1 MTLINF
7 YRALESVYIKDDFNF
22 TNFLINIVMRC
33 SMKGAYHCCFCKV
46 VWHSYFQK
54 FLLINFTC
62 TCSNWLINFSFTH
75 FLLIKG
81 YGKYSQWKELVIAP
95 FIEWFKTVRESSSWI
110 LLVLRAI
117 CSTISFSLPLI
128 DRTDCQQCALLKEPV
143 TAPFTEQ
150 FKIDE
155 NINYNR
161 NYIIHIIVPWWK
173 EQWST
178 PFIQHPVQILLQAK
192 HLQKSMF
199 LREYSVVL
207 QKSLSKTF
215 SK

>member
-1 MTLINF
+1 
-7 YRALESVYIKDDFNF
+7 
-22 TNFLINIVMRC
+22 MRC

-62 TCSNWLINFSFTH
+62 TCSNWLKNFSFTH

-128 DRTDCQQCALLKEPV
+128 DRTDCQQGALLKEPV

-155 NINYNR
+155 NINYNT
-161 NYIIHIIVPWWK
+161 NYIIHIIVHDERNNDQLLSYSTLYKAFYKQNIYRNVFK
-173 EQWST
+173 EIFSST
-178 PFIQHPVQILLQAK
+178 AK
-192 HLQKSMF
+192 I
-199 LREYSVVL
+199 
-207 QKSLSKTF
+207 SK
-215 SK
+215 